1 MSGWK
6 RGRKLLRVHLRLG
19 TIALLVVVLGIG
31 ASLWRWRIVSDTPV
45 AATVNPDPQFGIEP
59 GWTLTNLT
67 AAQLSARLAGVKK
80 LGVTWV
86 RFDVDWALVQPNNA
100 TTYDWS
106 AYDRV
111 VAAVNAA
118 GLHGLGIIDY
128 TPSWA
133 QGATHT
139 GVQVPPANDAA
150 YATFAAAVAARY
162 APQGMHD
169 WEIWNEPNWKSFWSP
184 SPNAYAYSA
193 MLRAAYP
200 AIHQADPSATV
211 IAAGL
216 SGTGSNGKDIDATAF
231 LEEMYAGGA
240 KGSFDAI
247 AMHPYTFPRLA
258 TDDDANSWQQMYIL
272 HAIMAANS
280 DGGKKIWI
288 TEYGAPTQ
296 GFGATATQ
304 AGPARGGVDHV
315 SEATQATLVT
325 AAVKAY
331 DTLPFAGPFFW
342 YDYQDVPGSSA
353 EATYGL
359 VSADGTAKPAYAA
372 YQKAIAS
379 SK

>member
-1 MSGWK
+1 MKRWK
-6 RGRKLLRVHLRLG
+6 RVQRLLHVHLRMWMVAVL
-19 TIALLVVVLGIG
+19 AVVLATGTG
-31 ASLWRWRIVSDTPV
+31 LWRWSVVGDT
-45 AATVNPDPQFGIEP
+45 ATTTNLDPQFGVEP

-67 AAQLSARLAGVKK
+67 ASQLSSRLAGVKK

-111 VAAVNAA
+111 IGAINAA

-128 TPSWA
+128 SPTWA
-133 QGATHT
+133 QGTT
-139 GVQVPPANDAA
+139 RGGVQVPPANDAA
-150 YATFAAAVAARY
+150 YATFAAAVATRY

-169 WEIWNEPNWKSFWSP
+169 WEIWNEPNWQSFWAP
-184 SPNAYAYSA
+184 APNAYAYTA
-193 MLRAAYP
+193 LLKATYP
-200 AIHQADPSATV
+200 AIHKADPSATV

-216 SGTGSNGKDIDATAF
+216 SGTGSDGKDVDATAF

-258 TDDDANSWQQMYIL
+258 TDDDANSWQDMYIL
-272 HAIMAANS
+272 HAIMVANN

-296 GFGATATQ
+296 GSGATATQ

-315 SEATQATLVT
+315 SEATQAALAT

-331 DTLPFAGPFFW
+331 DSLPFAGPFFW
-342 YDYQDVPGSSA
+342 YDYQDVPGSTA

-359 VSADGTAKPAYAA
+359 VRADGTPKPAYAA
-372 YQKAIAS
+372 YQSAIAAS